1 MAPLAF
7 VTARRAQYLLIEAAP
22 PGRPVTKAGVLLIDP
37 DRDRLHIKL
46 REDWEGIADPDD
58 AEVLSALAADLE
70 RQAREIGAERT
81 LAVLEDSLSNT
92 LRVGGRE
99 SIAVGDFN
107 KALAR
112 LYERH
117 IESAGDAPVE
127 VLKYRTHLPLYPL
140 AAAAGK
146 WGEDM
151 EVDVEPEG
159 WAKAPEGLRLGP
171 DMFVAR
177 VVGRS
182 MEPLIPDGSLCVF
195 RGGVQGSRQGKHVL
209 VQNRGAS
216 ETGGEFTV
224 KRYTSRKV
232 QTEEGW
238 HHERIRMEP
247 LNPEFEAWDLDPS
260 DLGAG
265 GRYRLCAEFVRVL
278 PYEDH

>member
-7 VTARRAQYLLIEAAP
+7 ATARRAQYLLLEAAL
-22 PGRPVTKAGVLLIDP
+22 PGRLVNTVGVLLIDP

-46 REDWEGIADPDD
+46 RENWEAIADPDD
-58 AEVLSALAADLE
+58 AEVLSAVAADLE
-70 RQAREIGAERT
+70 REAGEAGAERT

-92 LRVGGRE
+92 LRVGSRE
-99 SIAVGDFN
+99 SIAVGDFS
-107 KALAR
+107 KALDR

-117 IESAGDAPVE
+117 VDPAANAPVE

-146 WGEDM
+146 WGQDM
-151 EVDVEPEG
+151 EVDAAPEG
-159 WAKAPEGLRLGP
+159 WVKAPEGLRLGQ

-177 VVGRS
+177 VLGRS
-182 MEPLIPDGSLCVF
+182 MEPLIPDGSLCIF
-195 RGGVQGSRQGKHVL
+195 RAGVQGSRQGKHVL

-224 KRYTSRKV
+224 KRYSSRKI

-238 HHERIRMEP
+238 RHERIRMEP
-247 LNPEFEAWDLDPS
+247 LNPEFEAWDLEPA
-260 DLGAG
+260 DLEAS
-265 GRYRLCAEFVRVL
+265 GRYRLCAEFLRVL
-278 PYEDH
+278 PYEDQ